1 MRYVSPNYEVVVN
14 AQGGYSALER
24 LGFKP
29 ESTNREDEMAKKK
42 KTVVNATAKLETKP
56 AANVEAVETQGR
68 SRNQLMEVVKSRGI
82 KNFRVMNKAELRE
95 IFNGASQTRISE
107 IQVEAVTRWK
117 SGWGKKKEQ

>member
-1 MRYVSPNYEVVVN
+1 LRYYSENHEVAIN
-14 AQGGYSALER
+14 AQGGYAALER

-29 ESTNREDEMAKKK
+29 ELTNREDKMAKKK
-42 KTVVNATAKLETKP
+42 KTVVKAAAKPETKP
-56 AANVEAVETQGR
+56 AAKVEAVETQGR

-95 IFNGASQTRISE
+95 IVNGASQTRISE
-107 IQVEAVTRWK
+107 IQVEAVSRWK